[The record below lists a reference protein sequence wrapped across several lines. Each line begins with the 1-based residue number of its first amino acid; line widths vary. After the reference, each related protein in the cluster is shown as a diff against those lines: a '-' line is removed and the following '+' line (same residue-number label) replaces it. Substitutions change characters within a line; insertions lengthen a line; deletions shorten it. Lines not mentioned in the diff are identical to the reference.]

1 MGGLECRIV
10 PVRMTPMSAN
20 DLITIIAAVAAMLL
34 GLVVGL
40 RVTVTASRIFLA
52 ILLFAVGIF
61 AAAMVTAAP
70 LARAPTGDSPGLII
84 FWIYAIFTFACGL
97 TCMLRQPMRRSGLIL
112 VGVSLLPFPIVGLSV
127 LLSKV
132 MG

>member
-1 MGGLECRIV
+1 
-10 PVRMTPMSAN
+10 MTPMLAN
-20 DLITIIAAVAAMLL
+20 DLITLIAAVAAILL

-40 RVTVTASRIFLA
+40 RVTVVASRIFLA

-61 AAAMVTAAP
+61 AAAMVP
-70 LARAPTGDSPGLII
+70 GVPIARAPTGDSSGLII
-84 FWIYAIFTFACGL
+84 FWIYALFTFACGL
-97 TCMLRQPMRRSGLIL
+97 TCLLRPPMRRSGLIL

-127 LLSKV
+127 LLGKV